1 MQIYYRGLRGMVN
14 CKKNLTK
21 LHLISMCRCSF
32 IKSSQGNA
40 QFKKSLK
47 GVMAQAFCGSL
58 PRKVTDIKIRGM
70 RLKRLLTNKK
80 I

>member
-1 MQIYYRGLRGMVN
+1 
-14 CKKNLTK
+14 
-21 LHLISMCRCSF
+21 MCRCSF